1 MATCRHCGEK
11 IYMTEVRSF
20 WGKSRDEWVHASSG
34 KSDAHKCPQ
43 CGYVGTEE
51 TAGKSC
57 PKCGSPIWIGAWF
70 DHSAKP

>member
-1 MATCRHCGEK
+1 MVTCRHCREK

-20 WGKSRDEWVHASSG
+20 WGKTTNEWVHASSG
-34 KSDAHKCPQ
+34 KTDAHRCAG

-51 TAGKSC
+51 TNQCC
-57 PKCGSPIWIGAWF
+57 PSCGSAIWTAAIF